1 MFFSCTNL
9 RLVSFRGSVREI
21 QERTFSGCYELEQ
34 VLIPAGLEKIGVEA
48 FYECTNLKHVVLPS
62 TVKEIQRQAFT
73 NDRYFEELVLPKSLE
88 RLEESVFHGC
98 FGIKKL
104 TIPGFLKEIPMKTFY
119 GCKGLKELII
129 QEGVQKIGDQAL
141 GRCMELKSVELPQ
154 SITELGEGVFES
166 CSHLKKIVLPM
177 GLRRIGSNCFAR
189 CVELTEITF
198 PDSLEEIGGNA
209 FGACTGLADAEGFIV
224 QKSTRYAYIGE
235 KTELEV
241 STDINRISSGA
252 FAENTKYHKIYIPEN
267 VTSIGAGT
275 FRGCEYLRELRILS
289 DQVVDLGEDPFDRI
303 RGIITVTVCGMV
315 PDDFTSIAHKTAV
328 TLGFCENYTR
338 FTKERSRNYA
348 AYIVDHKD
356 YILQRAI
363 EEKLLRAVKYF
374 TDTDSIEQQELSEIL
389 EYAQQKKAMDIIALL
404 LDYRNKH
411 KEIDHFSKYD
421 F

>member
-1 MFFSCTNL
+1 
-9 RLVSFRGSVREI
+9 
-21 QERTFSGCYELEQ
+21 
-34 VLIPAGLEKIGVEA
+34 
-48 FYECTNLKHVVLPS
+48 
-62 TVKEIQRQAFT
+62 
-73 NDRYFEELVLPKSLE
+73 
-88 RLEESVFHGC
+88 
-98 FGIKKL
+98 
-104 TIPGFLKEIPMKTFY
+104 
-119 GCKGLKELII
+119 
-129 QEGVQKIGDQAL
+129 
-141 GRCMELKSVELPQ
+141 
-154 SITELGEGVFES
+154 
-166 CSHLKKIVLPM
+166 M

-315 PDDFTSIAHKTAV
+315 PDDLH
-328 TLGFCENYTR
+328 
-338 FTKERSRNYA
+338 RSLIKR
-348 AYIVDHKD
+348 
-356 YILQRAI
+356 Q
-363 EEKLLRAVKYF
+363 
-374 TDTDSIEQQELSEIL
+374 
-389 EYAQQKKAMDIIALL
+389 
-404 LDYRNKH
+404 
-411 KEIDHFSKYD
+411 
-421 F
+421 